1 MLDFGF
7 DVALDVLAAT
17 LYAVQFAVHEI
28 ADGIA
33 HFLTRLRRNEQRNY
47 RADDNTAQ
55 QRADTNSRF
64 FHI

>member
-47 RADDNTAQ
+47 RADDNTSQ
-55 QRADTNSRF
+55 
-64 FHI
+64 

>member
-17 LYAVQFAVHEI
+17 FDAVQFAVHET
-28 ADGIA
+28 ADRITNLLAG
-33 HFLTRLRRNEQRNY
+33 LRRNEQRNY

-55 QRADTNSRF
+55 QRADTNSRI